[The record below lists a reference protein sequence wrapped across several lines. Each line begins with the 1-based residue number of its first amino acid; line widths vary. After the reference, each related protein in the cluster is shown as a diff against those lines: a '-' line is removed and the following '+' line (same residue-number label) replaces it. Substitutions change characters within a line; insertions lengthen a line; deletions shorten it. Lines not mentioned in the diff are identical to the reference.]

1 MKTKF
6 RIDPIDDK
14 GTLDLDYLNSKE
26 YEIDSKTVEKY
37 LTDEGFS
44 EMDGYFVIEM
54 LGKRW
59 ECKCTVL

>member
-1 MKTKF
+1 MKTTF

-44 EMDGYFVIEM
+44 ELEGYFVIEM

>member
-44 EMDGYFVIEM
+44 EMEGYFIIEM

>member
-44 EMDGYFVIEM
+44 ELEGYFVIEM

>member
-26 YEIDSKTVEKY
+26 YEIDSKTIEKY